1 MVVTDWSAPHQNV
14 GQLYLC
20 CFGAYHRAIV
30 VMIISHGRHCR
41 RRMHTLEVGTR
52 FAVELCR
59 AEIYG
64 IARSD
69 VDVDADGERGISV
82 GNPLYSHGHGPG
94 LSV

>member
-1 MVVTDWSAPHQNV
+1 MLFWRLPPRDRRHDHQSWPS
-14 GQLYLC
+14 LSSY
-20 CFGAYHRAIV
+20 A
-30 VMIISHGRHCR
+30 
-41 RRMHTLEVGTR
+41 HTLEVGTS

-64 IARSD
+64 IARS
-69 VDVDADGERGISV
+69 DVDADGERGISV

>member
-1 MVVTDWSAPHQNV
+1 MLFWRLPPRDRRHDHQSWPS
-14 GQLYLC
+14 LSSSY
-20 CFGAYHRAIV
+20 A
-30 VMIISHGRHCR
+30 
-41 RRMHTLEVGTR
+41 HTLEVGTL

>member
-1 MVVTDWSAPHQNV
+1 MLFWRLPPRDRRHDHQSWPS
-14 GQLYLC
+14 LSSY
-20 CFGAYHRAIV
+20 A
-30 VMIISHGRHCR
+30 
-41 RRMHTLEVGTR
+41 HTLEVGTS